1 MLVPVFSTRFKRDIK
16 HAEKRGKDMAKLKI
30 AVERL
35 IEQIPLPA
43 EYRDHPLRGNW
54 KGYRDLHIEPD
65 WLILYRVEA
74 DELFLTRTGRHT
86 DLFDE

>member
-1 MLVPVFSTRFKRDIK
+1 
-16 HAEKRGKDMAKLKI
+16 MAKLKI
-30 AVERL
+30 AVELL

-54 KGYRDLHIEPD
+54 TGYRDLHIEPN

-74 DELFLTRTGRHT
+74 DELLLARTGRHT
-86 DLFDE
+86 DIFDE